1 MPCEHISR
9 LTFNRI
15 DGTPLCKHTSKETRI
30 LRDSTCELDICFPC
44 LAHANRQ
51 RIALSRGEVPFA
63 PRSESADKE
72 SRQCPLSETGMQICS
87 SLAFCQRVLQVPID
101 DLVAANG
108 MTAVSVAHFP
118 FYPGLI

>member
-1 MPCEHISR
+1 MVPHYASIR
-9 LTFNRI
+9 AR
-15 DGTPLCKHTSKETRI
+15 KTRI
-30 LRDSTCELDICFPC
+30 FRDSTCELDICLPC

-51 RIALSRGEVPFA
+51 RIALSRREVPFA

-72 SRQCPLSETGMQICS
+72 SRQCPLSETGMQLCS
-87 SLAFCQRVLQVPID
+87 QFGLFVNVVLQVPID

-118 FYPGLI
+118 LYPG